1 MPRPKT
7 GLTREA
13 YVKKWQSENREK
25 LRENMRRWRAKKK
38 AEKEQVEFEARIS
51 LENAGKNSE
60 GFSVLKSEDGGT
72 VTEGE

>member
-38 AEKEQVEFEARIS
+38 AEQESAAVGYSDPVI
-51 LENAGKNSE
+51 
-60 GFSVLKSEDGGT
+60 EDGDSAA
-72 VTEGE
+72 ESE

>member
-13 YVKKWQSENREK
+13 YIKKWQSENREK

-38 AEKEQVEFEARIS
+38 AEKESAAVGYSDPKTEHGDSAAE
-51 LENAGKNSE
+51 SE
-60 GFSVLKSEDGGT
+60 
-72 VTEGE
+72 